1 MRDFNPQVLGMF
13 GIMRH
18 YRVTRAYGAYIC
30 ETPLGLKI
38 IKESHESE
46 GELLF
51 AHSVK
56 EHLYQSGFRCID
68 RYCVT
73 EEGLPYVE
81 FNKELL
87 TVRNWIGGDEA
98 ELESLEDAMLVA
110 RQLGQMHT
118 FCTGLD
124 PMEGSRISMRW
135 YGVPERMEKRL
146 RQMQGFCKMVRRSSR
161 YTDFDLLF
169 LDHFQEHYDE
179 AKEASELMSGPEY
192 QSEAHLAETQWA
204 FGHNNY
210 SNHCVYKARGQ
221 LLIAGFEKSCFML
234 PILDFVKLYEKILR
248 KYDWD
253 YDIGMRILEEYE
265 KCQKL
270 NPWEE
275 KILFASLLFPE
286 RFWILAEAAYSSKRN
301 WIPQVYWR
309 KLEEITEQKN
319 QRQHFLRR
327 FRMGLGL

>member
-1 MRDFNPQVLGMF
+1 M
-13 GIMRH
+13 
-18 YRVTRAYGAYIC
+18 
-30 ETPLGLKI
+30 
-38 IKESHESE
+38 
-46 GELLF
+46 
-51 AHSVK
+51 
-56 EHLYQSGFRCID
+56 
-68 RYCVT
+68 
-73 EEGLPYVE
+73 E

-135 YGVPERMEKRL
+135 YEVPERMEKRL

>member
-1 MRDFNPQVLGMF
+1 
-13 GIMRH
+13 
-18 YRVTRAYGAYIC
+18 
-30 ETPLGLKI
+30 
-38 IKESHESE
+38 
-46 GELLF
+46 
-51 AHSVK
+51 
-56 EHLYQSGFRCID
+56 
-68 RYCVT
+68 
-73 EEGLPYVE
+73 
-81 FNKELL
+81 
-87 TVRNWIGGDEA
+87 
-98 ELESLEDAMLVA
+98 
-110 RQLGQMHT
+110 
-118 FCTGLD
+118 
-124 PMEGSRISMRW
+124 
-135 YGVPERMEKRL
+135 
-146 RQMQGFCKMVRRSSR
+146 
-161 YTDFDLLF
+161 
-169 LDHFQEHYDE
+169 
-179 AKEASELMSGPEY
+179 
-192 QSEAHLAETQWA
+192 
-204 FGHNNY
+204 
-210 SNHCVYKARGQ
+210 
-221 LLIAGFEKSCFML
+221 ML